1 MTRFLSFLFRTK
13 SKQESEGRA
22 KPYSVSART
31 YARDPD
37 DALAQARAGRQVIV
51 RGANQRID
59 LVIGNTGRELFPEIA
74 PEDVE
79 RGAVTPSHTTR
90 AGDRS
95 SREDANPWLR

>member
-13 SKQESEGRA
+13 GKPESEGRT
-22 KPYSVSART
+22 KPYSVSARA
-31 YARDPD
+31 YARHPD

-51 RGANQRID
+51 RGAKHRID
-59 LVIGNTGRELFPEIA
+59 LVIGNTGRELFPETA

-79 RGAVTPSHTTR
+79 RGAATPSRTTR